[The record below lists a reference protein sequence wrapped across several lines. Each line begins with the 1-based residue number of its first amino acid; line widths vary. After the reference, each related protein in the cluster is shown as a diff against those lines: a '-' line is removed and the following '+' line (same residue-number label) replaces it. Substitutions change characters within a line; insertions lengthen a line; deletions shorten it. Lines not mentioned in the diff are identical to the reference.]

1 MSNATKTAKRSDF
14 KKYFQFMWRSLNIQA
29 SWNYER
35 QMNMGFLYGI
45 APTLDELYPN
55 ENDPEQL
62 AHKKEAYEREM
73 AFYNCTPQTSAFTL
87 GLAASM
93 EEQYAADRE
102 NFNPETINA
111 VKTSLM
117 GPLSG
122 VGDSFFQGTVRLIAF
137 GLGISLAQ
145 QGSVL
150 GPILAMILSIV
161 PSVLA
166 TCFPALSVSTFMWI
180 TNAVLDVLGCVFLG
194 IKTMGWTLYSSFMLS
209 FYSSM
214 CEKLFPMSQPLTDDT
229 LLELCFAVLLSAIA
243 SGIVFNIGASTGGTE
258 IVAMILHKYI
268 KVEIGRALL
277 LSDIGTVLFAAC
289 IYGPQ
294 TGMYCVLGLIGRS
307 TIVDTAI
314 ESLNLR

>member
-45 APTLDELYPN
+45 APTLDELYPD

-150 GPILAMILSIV
+150 GPILAMIISIV
-161 PSVLA
+161 PSALITWFAAKMGYQGGHEYLSKLQGGDLMEKLMYVCGIVGLMSVGGMIA
-166 TCFPALSVSTFMWI
+166 TLIGATTPLQFADGTVVIQDILDGMMPQMISLGLTGLMYWLIKKNVNTGWLLVIAIVGGIALS
-180 TNAVLDVLGCVFLG
+180 AAG
-194 IKTMGWTLYSSFMLS
+194 IL
-209 FYSSM
+209 
-214 CEKLFPMSQPLTDDT
+214 
-229 LLELCFAVLLSAIA
+229 A
-243 SGIVFNIGASTGGTE
+243 
-258 IVAMILHKYI
+258 
-268 KVEIGRALL
+268 
-277 LSDIGTVLFAAC
+277 
-289 IYGPQ
+289 
-294 TGMYCVLGLIGRS
+294 
-307 TIVDTAI
+307 
-314 ESLNLR
+314 

>member
-150 GPILAMILSIV
+150 GPILAMIISIV
-161 PSVLA
+161 PSVLVTWFA
-166 TCFPALSVSTFMWI
+166 GKLGYTMGSKYLTKLNGGMMDKLMYVCGIVGLMVIGAMVAKHGGSDHPHHLRKHRSGAAGCAEQHSAEPSEPWHRDADVHPDPQKGQDRLAAGHLHRGRCCHQRPWSVGVTGFPAYIDIRTPVI
-180 TNAVLDVLGCVFLG
+180 CD
-194 IKTMGWTLYSSFMLS
+194 SSEQK
-209 FYSSM
+209 
-214 CEKLFPMSQPLTDDT
+214 EK
-229 LLELCFAVLLSAIA
+229 
-243 SGIVFNIGASTGGTE
+243 
-258 IVAMILHKYI
+258 
-268 KVEIGRALL
+268 
-277 LSDIGTVLFAAC
+277 
-289 IYGPQ
+289 
-294 TGMYCVLGLIGRS
+294 
-307 TIVDTAI
+307 
-314 ESLNLR
+314 

>member
-1 MSNATKTAKRSDF
+1 
-14 KKYFQFMWRSLNIQA
+14 
-29 SWNYER
+29 
-35 QMNMGFLYGI
+35 MNMGFLYGI
-45 APTLDELYPN
+45 APTLDELYPD

-150 GPILAMILSIV
+150 GPILAMIISIV
-161 PSVLA
+161 PSVL
-166 TCFPALSVSTFMWI
+166 I
-180 TNAVLDVLGCVFLG
+180 TWFAGKLGY
-194 IKTMGWTLYSSFMLS
+194 TMGSKYLT
-209 FYSSM
+209 
-214 CEKLFPMSQPLTDDT
+214 KLNGGMMDKLMYV
-229 LLELCFAVLLSAIA
+229 C
-243 SGIVFNIGASTGGTE
+243 GIVGLMVIGAMVASMVGLTTPITFASTGLVLQDVLNSILPNLLNLG
-258 IVAMILHKYI
+258 IVMLMYTLIRK
-268 KVEIGRALL
+268 KVKTGWLL
-277 LSDIGTVLFAAC
+277 GIC
-289 IYGPQ
+289 IVG
-294 TGMYCVLGLIGRS
+294 GVAINALGLL
-307 TIVDTAI
+307 V
-314 ESLNLR
+314 

>member
-111 VKTSLM
+111 VSLPALE
-117 GPLSG
+117 GDRGLLKKLYRFVCVHADG
-122 VGDSFFQGTVRLIAF
+122 VVTLFGHLI
-137 GLGISLAQ
+137 GLGYQILVHIIFSL
-145 QGSVL
+145 
-150 GPILAMILSIV
+150 
-161 PSVLA
+161 
-166 TCFPALSVSTFMWI
+166 
-180 TNAVLDVLGCVFLG
+180 
-194 IKTMGWTLYSSFMLS
+194 
-209 FYSSM
+209 
-214 CEKLFPMSQPLTDDT
+214 
-229 LLELCFAVLLSAIA
+229 
-243 SGIVFNIGASTGGTE
+243 
-258 IVAMILHKYI
+258 
-268 KVEIGRALL
+268 
-277 LSDIGTVLFAAC
+277 
-289 IYGPQ
+289 
-294 TGMYCVLGLIGRS
+294 
-307 TIVDTAI
+307 
-314 ESLNLR
+314 